1 MATDDD
7 SYRRL
12 LAEYRKRDNFES
24 VFRTALDDLAAEVD
38 LSWVR
43 SCVAFGCGSGEH
55 EIEFVRRL
63 LPNLSKFIAIDPDHE
78 SIEALRSNFESA
90 QLAGVETAFMET
102 SAENWNGADKPVDVA
117 LFFNVLYHVEGDA
130 RQQLFQKLGTQHLNP
145 DGIIVIID
153 SESPDTSGIIRL
165 MRSLGYAQNSR
176 YGDIEEEVLAC
187 GFCSVDSVRDI
198 VGTRDLSNPT
208 EGILKYL
215 KLHLGNA
222 IGDELIRAA
231 IAEIYADPDP
241 KVKHVVRKMG
251 IFRKSSPK

>member
-7 SYRRL
+7 SYCRL

-78 SIEALRSNFESA
+78 SIKALRSNFESA
-90 QLAGVETAFMET
+90 QLAGIETAFMET
-102 SAENWNGADKPVDVA
+102 SAENWNGADTPVDVA
-117 LFFNVLYHVEGDA
+117 LFFNALYHVEGSA
-130 RQQLFQKLGTQHLNP
+130 RQRVLQNLRTQYLNP
-145 DGIIVIID
+145 DGIIVVV
-153 SESPDTSGIIRL
+153 ENGSPVTSGYIRL
-165 MRSLGYAQNSR
+165 MHSLGYAQNNWYR
-176 YGDIEEEVLAC
+176 DIEKEVVAC
-187 GFCSVDSVRDI
+187 GFRVDSVHDI
-198 VGTRDLSNPT
+198 VSTRDLSSPT
-208 EGILKYL
+208 EGILKYVQ
-215 KLHLGNA
+215 LHLDNA
-222 IGDELIRAA
+222 VSEERIRAA

-241 KVKHVVRKMG
+241 EVKHILRKMA
-251 IFRKSSPK
+251 IFRKNSPK